1 MYENVNNGYFGGI
14 EIMVIY
20 IFFFSLVWIF

>member
-1 MYENVNNGYFGGI
+1 MYQNINNGYLGGI

-20 IFFFSLVWIF
+20 IFFFSLVCIF